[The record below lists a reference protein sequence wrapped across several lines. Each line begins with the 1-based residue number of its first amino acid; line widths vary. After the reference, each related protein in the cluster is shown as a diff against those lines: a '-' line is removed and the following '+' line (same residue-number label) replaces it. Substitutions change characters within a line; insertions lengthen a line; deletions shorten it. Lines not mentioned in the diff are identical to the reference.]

1 MRLVNFNLIDE
12 VWFSAEV
19 DDHEIYWPHEG
30 EGEFNRDAVVYGGQG
45 GGAAC
50 VRPRI
55 ERIWRYEYR
64 DGLKRVRG
72 IACVART
79 NTRARSLI
87 HQELRN
93 YSKAVE

>member
-1 MRLVNFNLIDE
+1 MRLVTFNVIDE
-12 VWFSAEV
+12 VWVSTEIDENEV
-19 DDHEIYWPHEG
+19 YFPCDG

-79 NTRARSLI
+79 HTGSRSLI